1 MFLGRDASVS
11 PMRLFEAVSGLTATG
26 ATVLTGLDHLPPGML
41 LWRSI
46 LQWIGGV
53 GIVVMALVMLPFLRV
68 GGMQLFRTESSDRS
82 DKFMPRV
89 GEVISL
95 IAVTYL
101 CLTIACGIAYYWAG
115 MNAFDALNHA
125 MTTVSTAGFST
136 HDRSFG
142 ILRQQGHPLD
152 RHCLHAGLVH
162 AAGAV
167 RQDGQLQVA
176 GGVE

>member
-1 MFLGRDASVS
+1 MLTVLSWIALCLMASIPFMFLGRDASVANA
-11 PMRLFEAVSGLTATG
+11 LFEAVSGLTATG

-101 CLTIACGIAYYWAG
+101 TLTFCLRLCLLLGR
-115 MNAFDALNHA
+115 
-125 MTTVSTAGFST
+125 
-136 HDRSFG
+136 HDCIRCAQPCHDHG
-142 ILRQQGHPLD
+142 LHGRILHS
-152 RHCLHAGLVH
+152 
-162 AAGAV
+162 
-167 RQDGQLQVA
+167 
-176 GGVE
+176 